1 MGHCTPKL
9 QPSGLQHQSQ
19 DSTRQAISSRI
30 ETVELQTFSSLEV
43 KPSFTDGETIETVE
57 TQRPLRGKG
66 KMLVSLITNEKR
78 ALEDLDM
85 GDNATSKSIINSQAH
100 TEKNDRQ
107 IKVIASLRK
116 DIELLKEM
124 LRAEKLKTSD
134 L

>member
-1 MGHCTPKL
+1 
-9 QPSGLQHQSQ
+9 
-19 DSTRQAISSRI
+19 
-30 ETVELQTFSSLEV
+30 
-43 KPSFTDGETIETVE
+43 
-57 TQRPLRGKG
+57 
-66 KMLVSLITNEKR
+66 MLVSLITNEKR
-78 ALEDLDM
+78 SLEYLDM